1 MRINKTLLPML
12 LSSAILCASNATA
25 QTFNLAYV
33 LNVDSHYGKGAQVFA
48 DEIKRLSDGKFKISP
63 KSSGALG
70 GERDVVEGLQLGSV
84 DLTITSTGPV
94 GNFVPS
100 IYALDFPFLFKNY
113 QHAHRVL
120 DGEIGQALLAKFTS
134 NGLIGLAWSENGFRH
149 LTNSKR
155 NITNP
160 ADLGGLKI
168 RTMENKVHM
177 SAFSDLGAAPTPMS
191 FTELYTALQQGTVD
205 GQENPI
211 PVITSSKLYEVQKK
225 LTLTGH
231 VYSPAIVMMSKHVW
245 DGLESQEQ
253 QWFKQAA
260 KASAAAT
267 RQAVSDIESNGVKFL
282 REQGV
287 EVIEQVDKAAFASK
301 VQATYDKFAA
311 KYGATL
317 IEKIKAS

>member
-1 MRINKTLLPML
+1 MKIKKILLPIL
-12 LSSAILCASNATA
+12 LSSAVMFAASATA
-25 QTFNLAYV
+25 QTFNLAYT

-48 DEIKRLSDGKFKISP
+48 DEIKKLSAGKFKINP
-63 KSSGALG
+63 KPSGALG

-100 IYALDFPFLFKNY
+100 IYALDFPFLFRDY

-120 DGEIGQALLAKFTS
+120 DGEIGQALLAEFKDS
-134 NGLIGLAWSENGFRH
+134 GLIGLAWSENGFRH
-149 LTNSKR
+149 LTNSVRDIKA
-155 NITNP
+155 P
-160 ADLGGLKI
+160 ADLAGLKI

-211 PVITSSKLYEVQKK
+211 PVITSSKLDEVQKK

-245 DGLESQEQ
+245 DGLKPQEQ

-260 KASAAAT
+260 KVSAAAT
-267 RQAVSDIESNGVKFL
+267 RQAVADIESNGVKFL

-301 VQATYDKFAA
+301 VQATYDKYGE
-311 KYGATL
+311 KYGAAL
-317 IEKIKAS
+317 IAKIKAS